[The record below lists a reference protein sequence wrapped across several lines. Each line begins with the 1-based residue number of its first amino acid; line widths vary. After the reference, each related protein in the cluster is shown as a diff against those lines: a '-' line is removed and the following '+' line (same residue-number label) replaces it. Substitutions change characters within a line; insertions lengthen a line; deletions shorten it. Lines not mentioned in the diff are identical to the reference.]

1 MQAAT
6 QGLLINLSPHRMPP
20 PCFMLAAIMLLV
32 VTAVPALGNPVSV
45 PAMPDNQVPLVTA
58 RPSCMV
64 RWITQSGVEQEMAEK
79 YEGIFKSIGMSETK
93 LVELDTDV
101 LAFLMGMTDAHATM
115 LKSCLDGTNP
125 LCAGAFDPC
134 NTEGECAFN
143 TDSRSYMC
151 QCQPGRTGHYC
162 EDEIDECGSEPCQN
176 GGRCVDAFNS
186 FSCNCSVGYEGDLCQ
201 TRWLTLSR
209 YDPIPETLMQLSYA
223 LQSLNAS
230 LEKEKAKQEIQ
241 LFKLQSLN
249 ASLEE
254 EKAKVKSQGIQLL
267 KLKEQQ
273 KCNPSELG
281 FVYSTDRTQFFGAR
295 QVARATIK
303 KKQSS
308 TVLHIAYTTNI
319 RTYGKSQ
326 TQARWYA
333 LIDGR
338 ECSSPN
344 KVDMVQNR
352 NNNAPVTYSPAH
364 LEGIC
369 RRIGSGNIAAGYH
382 TITIDAGPRYQH
394 FDALTGYDS
403 TSTLQVREICA

>member
-1 MQAAT
+1 
-6 QGLLINLSPHRMPP
+6 MPP
-20 PCFMLAAIMLLV
+20 SCFMMAAIVLLLA
-32 VTAVPALGNPVSV
+32 TAAPAFGDPVPVS
-45 PAMPDNQVPLVTA
+45 AMPDNQVPLVAA

-79 YEGIFKSIGMSETK
+79 YEGIFKSIGMSEAK

-115 LKSCLDGTNP
+115 LKSCLGGTNP

-162 EDEIDECGSEPCQN
+162 ENEIYECGSEPCQN

-209 YDPIPETLMQLSYA
+209 YDSVPETLMQLSYA
-223 LQSLNAS
+223 VQSLNTS
-230 LEKEKAKQEIQ
+230 LEEEKAKV
-241 LFKLQSLN
+241 KSLN

-254 EKAKVKSQGIQLL
+254 EKAKVKSQEIQLL
-267 KLKEQQ
+267 KLQEQQ
-273 KCNPSELG
+273 KCNPAELG
-281 FVYSTDRTQFFGAR
+281 FAYTADRMTFGGVA
-295 QVARATIK
+295 QVAKVTIK

-308 TVLHIAYTTNI
+308 TLLHISYTSNI
-319 RTYGKSQ
+319 RSYGNHGS
-326 TQARWYA
+326 QARWYA
-333 LIDGR
+333 KINDL
-338 ECSSPN
+338 ECTIPN
-344 KVDMVQNR
+344 KVDMLLYR
-352 NNNAPVTYSPAH
+352 DSSLGLSYSPAH
-364 LEGIC
+364 LDGLC
-369 RRIGSGNIAAGYH
+369 KKSRTGHFSAGYH
-382 TITIDAGPRYQH
+382 TVSIHTEDVGGVVPFNAY
-394 FDALTGYDS
+394 TGYLS
-403 TSTLQVREICA
+403 TSTLQVREICG

>member
-1 MQAAT
+1 
-6 QGLLINLSPHRMPP
+6 MPP

-32 VTAVPALGNPVSV
+32 ATAVPALGDPVPVS
-45 PAMPDNQVPLVTA
+45 AMPDNQVPLVTA

-79 YEGIFKSIGMSETK
+79 YEGIFKSIGMSEAK
-93 LVELDTDV
+93 LLELDTGV

-115 LKSCLDGTNP
+115 FKNCLDGTNP

-134 NTEGECAFN
+134 NTEGECVFN

-151 QCQPGRTGHYC
+151 QCQPGRTGYYC

-209 YDPIPETLMQLSYA
+209 YDSVPETLMQLSYA

-230 LEKEKAKQEIQ
+230 LEKEKASQEIQ

-254 EKAKVKSQGIQLL
+254 EKAKVKSQEIQLL

-281 FVYSTDRTQFFGAR
+281 FAYSSSTNQFFGIS
-295 QVARATIK
+295 QVAKVTIK

-308 TVLHIAYTTNI
+308 TLLHIAYTANI
-319 RTYGKSQ
+319 RTHGGGTPQS
-326 TQARWYA
+326 RWYA
-333 LIDGR
+333 KIGNR

-344 KVDMVQNR
+344 KVEMVQFR
-352 NNNAPVTYSPAH
+352 SGDAPVPYSPAH

-369 RRIGSGNIAAGYH
+369 KQTSSGNIPAGLR
-382 TITIDAGPRYQH
+382 TITIHTGDEANLGSFRAY
-394 FDALTGYDS
+394 TGYQS
-403 TSTLQVREICA
+403 ASTLQVREICAP